1 MAADFVPLT
10 DIWLLPG
17 FRCPFQK
24 HTIPQ
29 SGKRWSLSDSVLSLS
44 LFSTWKYIPTAEAQD
59 LLRISQAIFHSQM
72 GVGIGGVMAKLER
85 IRESMEGNLDPEYLK
100 QRQQGGWRLVGV
112 EWERET
118 ETDTTPEV
126 VTIADAPFGTRVSG
140 DCEHLEENPPE
151 MQFLLSMMEL
161 IIQDISLTKVAE
173 ELNKKGFR
181 TRKGDD
187 WGPVAVFN
195 MLPRL
200 IELTPRIFK
209 SQEWVERRKQLSLV
223 Y

>member
-1 MAADFVPLT
+1 
-10 DIWLLPG
+10 
-17 FRCPFQK
+17 
-24 HTIPQ
+24 
-29 SGKRWSLSDSVLSLS
+29 
-44 LFSTWKYIPTAEAQD
+44 
-59 LLRISQAIFHSQM
+59 
-72 GVGIGGVMAKLER
+72 MAKPER
-85 IRESMEGNLDPEYLK
+85 IRESLEGNLDLEYLK
-100 QRQQGGWRLVGV
+100 RRQQSGWRIVGV

-118 ETDTTPEV
+118 ETGATRQPIIIE
-126 VTIADAPFGTRVSG
+126 DAPFGTRVSG

-173 ELNKKGFR
+173 ELNKKGFL
-181 TRKGDD
+181 TRKGTE

-200 IELTPRIFK
+200 IELTPKIFA
-209 SQEWVERRKQLSLV
+209 SQEWVERRKRLTLV

>member
-1 MAADFVPLT
+1 
-10 DIWLLPG
+10 
-17 FRCPFQK
+17 
-24 HTIPQ
+24 
-29 SGKRWSLSDSVLSLS
+29 
-44 LFSTWKYIPTAEAQD
+44 
-59 LLRISQAIFHSQM
+59 
-72 GVGIGGVMAKLER
+72 MAKMER
-85 IRESMEGNLDPEYLK
+85 IRESLEGNLRPEHLK
-100 QRQQGGWRLVGV
+100 QRQQEGWRMVGV

-118 ETDTTPEV
+118 EDEAERASMMV
-126 VTIADAPFGTRVSG
+126 QDAPFGTRVSG

-173 ELNKKGFR
+173 ELNKKGFL
-181 TRKGDD
+181 TRKGTE

-200 IELTPRIFK
+200 IELTPRIFA
-209 SQEWVERRKQLSLV
+209 SQEWVERRKRLTLV

>member
-1 MAADFVPLT
+1 
-10 DIWLLPG
+10 
-17 FRCPFQK
+17 
-24 HTIPQ
+24 
-29 SGKRWSLSDSVLSLS
+29 
-44 LFSTWKYIPTAEAQD
+44 
-59 LLRISQAIFHSQM
+59 
-72 GVGIGGVMAKLER
+72 MAKLER
-85 IRESMEGNLDPEYLK
+85 IRESLGGNLDPEYLK
-100 QRQQGGWRLVGV
+100 QRQQEGWRIVGL
-112 EWERET
+112 EWEKET
-118 ETDTTPEV
+118 ETDAIREPAKVE
-126 VTIADAPFGTRVSG
+126 DAPFGTRISG
-140 DCEHLEENPPE
+140 DCEHLEENLPE

-181 TRKGDD
+181 TRKGDE

>member
-1 MAADFVPLT
+1 M
-10 DIWLLPG
+10 
-17 FRCPFQK
+17 
-24 HTIPQ
+24 
-29 SGKRWSLSDSVLSLS
+29 SDSD
-44 LFSTWKYIPTAEAQD
+44 TRHPTTGQTTILVE
-59 LLRISQAIFHSQM
+59 LRLIIKSFFYMEIHSERR
-72 GVGIGGVMAKLER
+72 GPRFASSFPDNFPLADVVGIGGVMAKLER
-85 IRESMEGNLDPEYLK
+85 IRESMEGKLDPEYLK
-100 QRQQGGWRLVGV
+100 QRQQGGWRLIGV

-118 ETDTTPEV
+118 DTDATREAM
-126 VTIADAPFGTRVSG
+126 TIEDAPFGTRVSG

-151 MQFLLSMMEL
+151 MLFLLSMMEL

>member
-1 MAADFVPLT
+1 
-10 DIWLLPG
+10 
-17 FRCPFQK
+17 
-24 HTIPQ
+24 
-29 SGKRWSLSDSVLSLS
+29 
-44 LFSTWKYIPTAEAQD
+44 
-59 LLRISQAIFHSQM
+59 
-72 GVGIGGVMAKLER
+72 MAKLER
-85 IRESMEGNLDPEYLK
+85 IRESLGGNLDPEYLK
-100 QRQQGGWRLVGV
+100 QRQQEGWRIVGL
-112 EWERET
+112 EWEKET
-118 ETDTTPEV
+118 ETDAIREPAKVE
-126 VTIADAPFGTRVSG
+126 DAPFGTRISG
-140 DCEHLEENPPE
+140 DCEHLEENLPE

-181 TRKGDD
+181 TRKGDE

-209 SQEWVERRKQLSLV
+209 SQEWVERRKQLFLV